1 MMKVIADT
9 NFLLRFI
16 LLDNPQQLAAAYRL
30 LEACVELVIPTHVL
44 CEIAWVLGAKYKLNR
59 ARVLSALDYILTSE
73 GVNFRKDEVEAGLEL
88 LRRGGDFADGVNAYA
103 GRMMTTGTPV
113 FASFDR
119 QAVRLLTEQGIA
131 AIIPE

>member
-1 MMKVIADT
+1 MKIIADT

-16 LLDNPQQLAAAYRL
+16 LLDDETQLATAYRL

-44 CEIAWVLGAKYKLNR
+44 CEIAWVLRARYKLSR
-59 ARVLSALDYILTSE
+59 EQVLNALDYILTSE
-73 GVNFRKDEVEAGLEL
+73 GVNVRDDEVEAGLAL
-88 LRRGGDFADGVNAYA
+88 LRRGGDFADGVNAYS
-103 GRMMTTGTPV
+103 GRMMTTGAAV

-119 QAVRLLTEQGIA
+119 QAVRLLTEQGVA